1 MREVRVRL
9 GERTYPILI
18 DPGLL
23 ECAGPLIVRHG
34 LAAMT
39 AVISDRT
46 VNGLF
51 SKVLLESLRAEGID
65 AFLIEVPDGENSKSL
80 EQTEKLYSKLIRA
93 GLKRDG
99 LIIALGGGVVGD
111 LAGFAAA
118 TYLRGVNFVQIP
130 TTLLAQV
137 DSSVGGKVGVN
148 HPLGKNMI
156 GSFHQ
161 PKLVIIDP
169 LVLDTLP
176 MRERWAGAAEV
187 VKIAL
192 VRDPALFGAL
202 DRGMEDLIALVDVER
217 VSGVLE
223 TCCALKAEIV
233 GRDEKEA
240 GLRRILNFGHT
251 VGHALEAAT
260 KYGFFRHGE
269 TVAYGMAWALQFS
282 LDRGF
287 MDASHF
293 KRADALLRRIPLPPI
308 PESVSAASLLHHIG
322 LDKKQT
328 AEGLNLVL
336 LKEIGRAVQER
347 TDDFGNSLDKLL
359 NRQII
364 DL

>member
-9 GERTYPILI
+9 GERSYPILI

-34 LAAMT
+34 LRSKT

-51 SKVLLESLRAEGID
+51 SKVILESLQAEGID
-65 AFLIEVPDGENSKSL
+65 ASMFEVPDGENSKSL
-80 EQTEKLYSKLIRA
+80 EQTEKLYSKLIKA

-99 LIIALGGGVVGD
+99 LIIALGGGVIGD

-137 DSSVGGKVGVN
+137 DSSVGGKTGVN
-148 HPLGKNMI
+148 HPLGKNLI

-161 PKLVIIDP
+161 PRLVIIDP

-187 VKIAL
+187 VKIAM
-192 VRDPALFGAL
+192 VRDLRLFEKL
-202 DRGMEDLIALVDVER
+202 ETELEDLIALVDVER

-223 TCCALKAEIV
+223 TCCSVKAEIV
-233 GRDEKEA
+233 ERDEKEA
-240 GLRRILNFGHT
+240 DLRRILNFGHT

-269 TVAYGMAWALQFS
+269 AVAYGMAWALQFS
-282 LDRGF
+282 LDLGL

-293 KRADALLRRIPLPPI
+293 KRADALLRRFPLPPI
-308 PESVSAASLLHHIG
+308 PEYVSEASLLHHIG

-328 AEGLNLVL
+328 ADGLNLVL
-336 LKEIGRAVQER
+336 LKEIGGVVQKR
-347 TDDFGNSLDKLL
+347 TGDFGDSLEKLL

>member
-1 MREVRVRL
+1 MREVRVQL
-9 GERTYPILI
+9 GERTYPILL

-34 LAAMT
+34 LRSNT
-39 AVISDRT
+39 AVISDKT

-51 SKVLLESLRAEGID
+51 SKVLLESLHSEGIE
-65 AFLIEVPDGENSKSL
+65 AALFEVPDGENSKSL
-80 EQTEKLYSKLIRA
+80 EQTEKLYSKLIKA

-118 TYLRGVNFVQIP
+118 TFLRGVNFVQIP

-161 PKLVIIDP
+161 PRMVIIDP

-192 VRDPALFGAL
+192 VRDRKLFEALESEL
-202 DRGMEDLIALVDVER
+202 ENLISLVDVER

-223 TCCALKAEIV
+223 TCCSIKADIV
-233 GRDEKEA
+233 QRDEKEA
-240 GLRRILNFGHT
+240 DLRRVLNFGHT

-260 KYGFFRHGE
+260 KYDYFRHGE
-269 TVAYGMAWALQFS
+269 AVAYGMAWAIQFS

-287 MDASHF
+287 MDAAQF
-293 KRADALLRRIPLPPI
+293 RRADALLRRFPLPPI

-328 AEGLNLVL
+328 ADGLNLVL
-336 LKEIGRAVQER
+336 LKEIGGAIVER
-347 TDDFGNSLDKLL
+347 TDDFGDSLEKML

>member
-1 MREVRVRL
+1 MREVRVSL
-9 GERTYPILI
+9 GERTYPIFI
-18 DPGLL
+18 DPGVL

-34 LAAMT
+34 LSSRT
-39 AVISDRT
+39 AVITDRT

-51 SKVLLESLRAEGID
+51 SKVLLESLRSEGID
-65 AFLIEVPDGENSKSL
+65 ASIFEVPDGENSKSL
-80 EQTEKLYSKLIRA
+80 EQTEKLYTKLIKS

-111 LAGFAAA
+111 LAGFVAA
-118 TYLRGVNFVQIP
+118 TFLRGVNLVQIP

-148 HPLGKNMI
+148 HKLGKNLI

-161 PKLVIIDP
+161 PRMVIIDP

-187 VKIAL
+187 AKVAL
-192 VRDPALFGAL
+192 IRDPALFEL
-202 DRGMEDLIALVDVER
+202 LEKRMEDMIALADIDE
-217 VSGVLE
+217 VSSVLE
-223 TCCALKAEIV
+223 TCCAIKAEIV
-233 GRDEKEA
+233 EKDEKEK

-260 KYGFFRHGE
+260 KYSVFRHGE
-269 TVAYGMAWALQFS
+269 AVAYGMAWAVQFS
-282 LDRGF
+282 RDRGF
-287 MDASHF
+287 LEASHF
-293 KRADALLRRIPLPPI
+293 SRTDALLRRFPLPPI
-308 PESVSAASLLHHIG
+308 PEAVTAGALTFGIG
-322 LDKKQT
+322 TDKKQT

-336 LKEIGRAVQER
+336 LQEIGKTVTER
-347 TDDFGNSLDKLL
+347 SEDFGDSLEKLL